1 MKIEKEKVKFGLYA
15 DGDSMCGKNPRISQN
30 TQKCRYFSKVAES
43 KSIYESL
50 QIFSASITNFLTMKQ
65 YQ

>member
-43 KSIYESL
+43 NQFMKVYR
-50 QIFSASITNFLTMKQ
+50 FSVPQ
-65 YQ
+65 